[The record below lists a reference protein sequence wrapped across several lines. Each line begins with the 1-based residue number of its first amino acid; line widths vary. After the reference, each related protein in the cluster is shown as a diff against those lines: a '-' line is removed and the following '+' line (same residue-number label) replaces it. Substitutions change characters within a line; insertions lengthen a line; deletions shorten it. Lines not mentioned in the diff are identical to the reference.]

1 MRWCSQDSGIAS
13 FKCPHHNP
21 DVILLDVHRLV
32 VLARAHLE
40 VMAAAQVAAGQAVVM
55 AALVI
60 AEVSLAGAVATV
72 RQVVPVVANVAKVV
86 ALVGAVTPANGG
98 RTLVGVQIHEMMA
111 IAGRV
116 SARVVVHRQRVDLL
130 AQVFVGVVLVGP
142 VQLVVVRVVR
152 VRPGQVDR
160 EGRLEVRVVVVIDR
174 SAEVNVAMTTV
185 GHTVVMTTAEHEVAI
200 VGRMIAVRVPA
211 TSGGVI
217 PTGAAV
223 AIETLVIPVV
233 AEVRD
238 QTAQSGRNVH
248 EMVDARA
255 GKSARLGN
263 REMRRSAAL
272 RRCVHAVAVQ
282 LASGST
288 QQSAKSILISG
299 STRVQFVKRSSR
311 PCSELDR
318 FATITSS
325 FRAKFEIGSTQQFRR
340 RSVRRS
346 CANDCSGPS
355 FP

>member
-1 MRWCSQDSGIAS
+1 MRWCSHDSGIAS
-13 FKCPHHNP
+13 FKCLHHNHV
-21 DVILLDVHRLV
+21 VIRLDVHRLV
-32 VLARAHLE
+32 VLARGHLE
-40 VMAAAQVAAGQAVVM
+40 LMAVARVAAGQAVVM
-55 AALVI
+55 VAVVI
-60 AEVSLAGAVATV
+60 AEVSPAGDVATV
-72 RQVVPVVANVAKVV
+72 RQVVPAVANVAKVV
-86 ALVGAVTPANGG
+86 ALVGAVTPANAG
-98 RTLVGVQIHEMMA
+98 RTLVGVQTHEMMA
-111 IAGRV
+111 IGGREN
-116 SARVVVHRQRVDLL
+116 ARVVVHRQRVDLL
-130 AQVFVGVVLVGP
+130 AQVFVGVALVGP
-142 VQLVVVRVVR
+142 VQLVTVRVALVR
-152 VRPGQVDR
+152 RDQADRVDW
-160 EGRLEVRVVVVIDR
+160 LEVRVAAGIGR

-217 PTGAAV
+217 PMGAAV
-223 AIETLVIPVV
+223 AIETLAIPVAAV
-233 AEVRD
+233 AEGQTVR
-238 QTAQSGRNVH
+238 SGRNVH

-282 LASGST
+282 RGSVST

-299 STRVQFVKRSSR
+299 STRVQFVRRSSR

-325 FRAKFEIGSTQQFRR
+325 FPARFEIGSMQQFRR